1 MDGTKPTSALLD
13 RDCQRHF
20 IDGQWVDGAEGF
32 DTYNPSTGQ
41 VLSRLARGTAED
53 ADRAVRAAQAA
64 FEGPWS
70 RMTPSDRQAIMLR
83 FADLIE
89 ENIEELVVLDTL
101 EMGAPVARLPIMKAR
116 SPGVI
121 RYYAAL
127 ARTIRGETI
136 RASAGPDVFTYT
148 EREPVGVVAA
158 IIPWNAPMPSALIKI
173 GPVLATGCTMVM
185 KPSEDASLSI
195 IRLVELL
202 EEAGL
207 PKGVVNLIT
216 GYGVEVG
223 AALANHPGVDKIAF
237 TGSTMTGRLM
247 IEASKST
254 FKRLSLELGG
264 KSPDILFADADLDK
278 AVPGAAMAVFA
289 NSGQIC
295 SSGTRLFV
303 HKSIAG
309 EVEERLAAFTRTLKV
324 GQGMDPATQ
333 LGPIASER
341 QMTKVLGY
349 LDSARTEGATAA
361 AGGTRLT
368 DGGRADGYFVA
379 PTVLANV
386 ADGMTVAREK
396 IFGPV
401 LSMLTFEDEAE
412 VIARANATDYGLG
425 GGVWTRDLG
434 RAHRVSR
441 RLRTG
446 TVWVNTY
453 GLMDPSVPM
462 GGFGASGVG
471 REYGAE
477 HIHEYMETRSVWI
490 NAAE

>member
-1 MDGTKPTSALLD
+1 MNGTKPISALLE
-13 RDCQRHF
+13 RDCQRLY
-20 IDGQWVDGAEGF
+20 IDGQWVEAAESF
-32 DTYNPSTGQ
+32 PTYNPSTGQ
-41 VLSRLARGTAED
+41 VLSRLGRANAED

-64 FEGPWS
+64 FIGDWS
-70 RMTPSDRQAIMLR
+70 RMTPSDRQALLLR

-89 ENIEELVVLDTL
+89 ENIEELVTLDTL
-101 EMGAPVARLPIMKAR
+101 EMGAPIARLPIMKAR

-136 RASAGPDVFTYT
+136 RASAGPDIFTYT

-158 IIPWNAPMPSALIKI
+158 IIPWNAPMPSALIKL
-173 GPVLATGCTMVM
+173 GPVLATGCTMVL
-185 KPSEDASLSI
+185 KPSEDASLSV

-207 PKGVVNLIT
+207 PKGVVNLVT
-216 GYGVEVG
+216 GYGAEVG
-223 AALANHPGVDKIAF
+223 AAVANHPGVDKIAF
-237 TGSTMTGRLM
+237 TGSTGTGRLM
-247 IEASKST
+247 VEASKST

-289 NSGQIC
+289 NSGQVC

-303 HKSIAG
+303 HRSIAD
-309 EVEERLAAFTRTLKV
+309 EVEERLAAFTRALKV
-324 GQGMDPATQ
+324 GPGMDPSTQ

-341 QMTKVLGY
+341 QMEKVLGY
-349 LDSARTEGATAA
+349 LDSARTEGAKAA
-361 AGGTRLT
+361 AGGERLT
-368 DGGRADGYFVA
+368 GAGREAGYFVA
-379 PTVLANV
+379 PTVLSGV
-386 ADGMTVAREK
+386 ADGMTVAREE

-412 VIARANATDYGLG
+412 VIARANASEYGLG
-425 GGVWTRDLG
+425 GGIWTRDLG

-471 REYGAE
+471 REYGAD
-477 HIHEYMETRSVWI
+477 HINEFMETRAVWI